1 LDSDTILRISFS
13 FGGGMGR
20 LREVCGAVTCMFM
33 AAEILEEYI
42 KDKREETIWQD
53 QQNGEK

>member
-1 LDSDTILRISFS
+1 
-13 FGGGMGR
+13 MGR